1 MVIRISLSE
10 SLPGLKEMTNFI
22 IDIDNNTTPEIKDL
36 IQDIH
41 LDENPFIHKDWK
53 RKDHFTLS

>member
-1 MVIRISLSE
+1 
-10 SLPGLKEMTNFI
+10 MTNFI
-22 IDIDNNTTPEIKDL
+22 VDIDSNTAPEMKDL

-41 LDENPFIHKDWK
+41 LDKNPFIHKDWK